1 MKRYISIIFILCLSL
16 TAIYSQTILFD
27 LTKDELA
34 GNADWTIGHAPNW
47 VGGISD
53 FGQALRNLGYTTNTL
68 SGNSISASDLSN
80 CDVFVIPEPQNTFSQ
95 SEKNAIINFVQN
107 GGGLLLI
114 GDHDGADRNNN
125 GWDAI
130 HIYNETLDIAE
141 NFGFSFNYDNEW
153 QDPTHNIENPRTAIT
168 ENVNAV
174 GMWGGSTIN
183 TGSSGICH
191 IWLNSSHTQPYVV
204 SSIVNQGKVVA
215 MGDSSPFDDG
225 TGNPGNNLY
234 DGWNDLDD
242 ATLGVNI
249 INWLLSNETS
259 PITISDIN
267 STPAFPTADD
277 EITISCEITAQ
288 NPLNSVI
295 LHWKTT
301 GAFTTEVMNLSNNI
315 YSATIPNQPDNTDIS
330 YYISVSD
337 NAGNSITAPANV
349 PNSYFHIIIG
359 NSNDIYN
366 IQYTTDSGDGT
377 YPSNL
382 SGQSVTVHGVVTA
395 TNFNGNSIFI
405 SDPCG
410 GEWHGICVD
419 GFSGNPQ
426 IGDIVQLTGTVSE
439 YYGFTKITSLTSSE
453 IIGTQSP
460 ILPITVTTSQI
471 ASNESLEGVFCRIED
486 VHVTQT
492 EDNYNEWYCNDG
504 SGQCQIDDGMYQYQ
518 GTLNIGDTFSSIM
531 GIVDYAYSEYSLN
544 PRSINDFNSP
554 VSNNNNTINSFI
566 KLYPNP
572 FNPLKTTLKL
582 NLKSNSKIS
591 IYNLKGQ
598 KIQSLENSNSWN
610 GKDFSGKLV
619 SNGIYFVKISTK
631 KSSEIKKIMVL
642 K

>member
-1 MKRYISIIFILCLSL
+1 MKKYITILILCFSIVS
-16 TAIYSQTILFD
+16 IYSQTILFD

-34 GNADWTIGHAPNW
+34 GNADWTIGYSPNW
-47 VGGISD
+47 IGGISD

-68 SGNSISASDLSN
+68 NGNNISSSDLAN

-95 SEKNAIINFVQN
+95 SEKSAIINFVQN

-114 GDHDGADRNNN
+114 GDHDGADRNGN

-130 HIYNETLDIAE
+130 HVYNETLDISD
-141 NFGFSFNYDNEW
+141 NFGFYFNYDNEW
-153 QDPTHNIENPRTAIT
+153 QDPTNNIENPRTAIT
-168 ENVNAV
+168 TGVNAV

-183 TGSSGICH
+183 TGSSGVCH
-191 IWLNSSHTQPYVV
+191 IWLDSSHTLPYVV

-249 INWLLSNETS
+249 INWLLSDETS
-259 PITISDIN
+259 PITISNVN
-267 STPAFPTADD
+267 SSPAFPTADD
-277 EITISCEITAQ
+277 DITISCEISAE
-288 NPLNSVI
+288 NSLNSAI

-301 GAFTTEVMNLSNNI
+301 GAFTTAVMDLSNNT
-315 YSATIPNQPDNTDIS
+315 YSAIIPNQPNNTNIS
-330 YYISVSD
+330 YYITVSD
-337 NAGNSITAPANV
+337 NDGNSISAPTNA
-349 PNSYFHIIIG
+349 PNTCFHITIG

-366 IQYTTDSGDGT
+366 IQYTTNSEDGT
-377 YPSNL
+377 YPSD
-382 SGQSVTVHGVVTA
+382 SEGQIVTVHGVVTA
-395 TNFNGNSIFI
+395 TDFGGNSIFI

-426 IGDIVQLTGTVSE
+426 IGDIVQLTGTISE
-439 YYGFTKITSLTSSE
+439 YYGFTKITDLTSSE
-453 IIGTQSP
+453 IIGNQSP
-460 ILPITVTTSQI
+460 IQPIIVTTAEI
-471 ASNESLEGVFCRIED
+471 ASNESLEGVLCRIEN

-492 EDNYNEWYCNDG
+492 EDNYNEWYCSDN
-504 SGQCQIDDGMYQYQ
+504 SSECQIDDGIYQYPNPI
-518 GTLNIGDTFSSIM
+518 NIGDTFSSIM
-531 GIVDYAYSEYSLN
+531 GVVDYAYNEYSLN
-544 PRSINDFNSP
+544 PRDINDFNSP
-554 VSNNNNTINSFI
+554 VSNDDNTINSFV

-572 FNPLKTTLKL
+572 FNPLKTTLNL
-582 NLKSNSKIS
+582 NVRANSKIS

-598 KIQSLENSNSWN
+598 KIRSLNKTNLWD
-610 GKDFSGKLV
+610 GKDFSGNIV
-619 SNGIYFVKISTK
+619 SNGIYFVKIS
-631 KSSEIKKIMVL
+631 SEKTSFVKKIMVV